1 MWILGLLWFTLNAHA
16 GWYKAEHA
24 IMGTEVSV
32 DLWHDNL
39 QHAEKCAD
47 QVFTEMRRIDVLMS
61 PYKPESELSTINNQA
76 SEQAVIISEELFG
89 LIKKSIK
96 YSKLSSGAFDITFS
110 SVGYLYDYR
119 KKQHPSDEKIN
130 ELLPAINYRHIL
142 LDENQHA
149 IRFSM
154 KGVRIDLGGIAKG
167 YAIDNAVSILKSCG
181 IEHGVVKAGG
191 DSFIIGDR
199 NGQPWILGVRHPRQN
214 DKVVVR
220 LPLSNVAVST
230 SGDYERFFVENGVR
244 IHHILR
250 PTTGKPVT
258 ETWSA
263 TVIGNSALE
272 TDALSTAIF
281 VMDWKAAIELV
292 DKLEGIDA
300 IIIDAQ
306 GEMHFSADLVAPAD
320 RRH

>member
-1 MWILGLLWFTLNAHA
+1 MFVLNVNA

-32 DLWHDNL
+32 DLWHDDL
-39 QHAEKCAD
+39 KHAEKCAD

-167 YAIDNAVSILKSCG
+167 YAIDNAVNILKSCG

-199 NGQPWILGVRHPRQN
+199 NGQPWIVGVRHPRQN